1 LQTRRCPR
9 LESLE
14 IAACLDVSDDDVEQ
28 LGATLSSA
36 HFKRLALR
44 ACPSIHDLS
53 VSFIAA
59 TAPGLEALELS
70 GCVNISDA
78 ALAALLRAQEA
89 LLFASAGRSRLAS
102 DAGEAAAGGAASR
115 LGSSGSDSSGADASP
130 KAAGGGA
137 VDTGTGLGAAGA
149 ETVGGAMGVGSTSPS
164 EGSSGSERSPDGAAD
179 STAAVFAPAPAS
191 PAPPSSDLLSAG
203 GTTAAAAVLAAQRPG
218 LRSLRIAGCRRLT
231 AEGLI
236 ALCSSRVLRLRELS
250 LSGLDDSMIAAC
262 LPVSAPRGG
271 GAFSGAAGGT
281 YARSTSD
288 VLSHAA
294 AGPRLYGARPPGS
307 TASAHAEG
315 GAGAGFWSHI
325 AHLEL
330 TQCGVSDEGLAHLL
344 AACRNLR
351 SLRLRWCPLL
361 SERCLPPVLSCRT
374 LIALRVD
381 ACKRLGT
388 AFAVAQR
395 QAYPQVLITAT
406 A

>member
-1 LQTRRCPR
+1 M
-9 LESLE
+9 
-14 IAACLDVSDDDVEQ
+14 DVSDDDVEQ
-28 LGATLSSA
+28 LGATLSSPN
-36 HFKRLALR
+36 FKRLALR
-44 ACPSIHDLS
+44 ACPSVHDLS

-59 TAPGLEALELS
+59 TAPGLEALDLS

-89 LLFASAGRSRLAS
+89 LFDAGAGRSRLAVS
-102 DAGEAAAGGAASR
+102 SSEAGGAASR
-115 LGSSGSDSSGADASP
+115 PGTSGPDSSGADSSPSGGGGVDAGTSVEAASP
-130 KAAGGGA
+130 ATA
-137 VDTGTGLGAAGA
+137 GAAVSVESASPADSSG
-149 ETVGGAMGVGSTSPS
+149 GST
-164 EGSSGSERSPDGAAD
+164 EVHSERSPGAAAD
-179 STAAVFAPAPAS
+179 LTASASPAAHVPAPAS
-191 PAPPSSDLLSAG
+191 PSSGLPPAG
-203 GTTAAAAVLAAQRPG
+203 GTTAAAAALATPRPG

-231 AEGLI
+231 AEGLT
-236 ALCSSRVLRLRELS
+236 ALCSSRALRLRELS
-250 LSGLDDSMIAAC
+250 LSGLDDSLIAIC

-271 GAFSGAAGGT
+271 VGLSGAAGG
-281 YARSTSD
+281 ALGRSTSD
-288 VLSHAA
+288 ALSHAA
-294 AGPRLYGARPPGS
+294 SGLRPSAARAAGSSA
-307 TASAHAEG
+307 AFAHAE
-315 GAGAGFWSHI
+315 ACAGFWSHI

-374 LIALRVD
+374 LTALRAD

-395 QAYPQVLITAT
+395 PAYPQVLITAT